1 MPTIT
6 LAPNV
11 ATRGS
16 TITVFG
22 QGFQKGQRVR
32 LSLDGSG
39 YTQNIYKANAKGEF
53 SVGVQTTSTTA
64 LGEHRV
70 DIIPYNA
77 ITPILAT
84 STFDLIDVPSSPIM
98 VNATVGNNV
107 VNLTWVAPTSNG
119 GAPISSYK
127 VYRGESVIHTTT
139 LLNFSDTNVTNG
151 NTYSYQISATNI
163 AGEGSKSTSVAAMP
177 IAPITIPS
185 EPQNLTGTVASEQA
199 TLSWNPPLNDGGSP
213 ILGYN
218 IFRNGIF
225 IGSTDVVL
233 THTVTGL
240 TNGTTYRF
248 KVSAYNSAGGGV
260 HSPEISLT
268 PAGNS
273 EWELVFSDDF
283 NDRTIARGQ
292 FAVGGTDVGYYR
304 ILPDGTKQWRNAGV
318 KTADGRYM
326 CMGNLAGS
334 LWADTSRQG
343 YYSDWKTLAVQN
355 GVLDQEFY
363 VDANGKG
370 RTATISPLPL
380 GSTLRGGITGGR
392 VLVRLRADR
401 VVGFK
406 AVPLLWPDDA
416 YDNNMLELGE
426 IDWPEASLDK
436 TPKAYM
442 HYTNASSSSDQA
454 IFTAPAGTTFQEWHD
469 YVIEWKAGV
478 SVEFFIDGQSIGKV
492 TQRIPNTPMHYN
504 LQIETSTDGERP
516 VAGSRGKVLIDK
528 VEVWEQV

>member
-1 MPTIT
+1 MADIT
-6 LAPNV
+6 LTP
-11 ATRGS
+11 TTGEPG
-16 TITVFG
+16 ITVTVNG
-22 QGFQKGQRVR
+22 TGFTKGQKVR
-32 LSLDGSG
+32 LQVNGAG
-39 YTQNIYKANAKGEF
+39 YSQNIYRANAHGEF
-53 SVGVQTTSTTA
+53 SVGIDTLAAGYGVGTYK
-64 LGEHRV
+64 V
-70 DIIPYNA
+70 DIIPANTL
-77 ITPILAT
+77 TPILAT
-84 STFDLIDVPSSPIM
+84 ASFTLEVVVVKPS
-98 VNATVGNNV
+98 A
-107 VNLTWVAPTSNG
+107 
-119 GAPISSYK
+119 
-127 VYRGESVIHTTT
+127 
-139 LLNFSDTNVTNG
+139 
-151 NTYSYQISATNI
+151 
-163 AGEGSKSTSVAAMP
+163 
-177 IAPITIPS
+177 
-185 EPQNLTGTVASEQA
+185 PQNLTA
-199 TLSWNPPLNDGGSP
+199 TPGNQQVTLTWTAPLDDGGAP

-218 IFRNGIF
+218 VFQNGVF
-225 IGSTDVVL
+225 LLSVTGLQYTR
-233 THTVTGL
+233 TGL
-240 TNGTTYRF
+240 TNGTTYAF
-248 KVSAYNSAGGGV
+248 KVSAFNSAGGGT
-260 HSPEISLT
+260 HSAEVTAT
-268 PAGNS
+268 PAGN
-273 EWELVFSDDF
+273 WNLVFSDDF
-283 NDRTIARGQ
+283 SDRTIARGQ

-318 KTADGRYM
+318 RTADGRYM

-416 YDNNMLELGE
+416 YDNNMEELGE